1 MDRKE
6 RVEQLLIANGQEHL
20 LAHIRELDGA
30 EQDRFFSELERVD
43 WTIFSEEARV
53 RPPEGEI
60 APIEGLKKE
69 EIASRREEFERI
81 GKQAVHDGK
90 VAALMLAGGQGTRL
104 GFDGPKGTLDIGI
117 TRPLYIYECLIRNLL
132 EVCSACGAHV
142 PLYIMTSQKNHD
154 ETTAFFQEHQYFGYD
169 PAYIHFFKQDMAPS
183 VDYNGKVM
191 LEAKDRKEIISQ
203 TLKALPSDEALLLT
217 LFYLEEC
224 SIEEICQITSL
235 STSNAKTKLFR
246 ARKHF
251 YTALEKKMKQETVN
265 LL

>member
-81 GKQAVHDGK
+81 GKQAVREGK

-104 GFDGPKGTLDIGI
+104 GFDGPKGTLDIGV

-132 EVCSACGAHV
+132 PRAGRMCRS
-142 PLYIMTSQKNHD
+142 
-154 ETTAFFQEHQYFGYD
+154 
-169 PAYIHFFKQDMAPS
+169 
-183 VDYNGKVM
+183 
-191 LEAKDRKEIISQ
+191 IS
-203 TLKALPSDEALLLT
+203 
-217 LFYLEEC
+217 
-224 SIEEICQITSL
+224 
-235 STSNAKTKLFR
+235 
-246 ARKHF
+246 
-251 YTALEKKMKQETVN
+251 
-265 LL
+265 